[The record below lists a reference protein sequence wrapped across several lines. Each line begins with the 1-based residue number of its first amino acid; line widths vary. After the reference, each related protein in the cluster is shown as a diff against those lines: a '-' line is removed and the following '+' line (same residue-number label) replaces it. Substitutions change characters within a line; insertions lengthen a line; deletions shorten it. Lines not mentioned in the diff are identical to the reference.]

1 MKKRLA
7 GILAVLAAAVFMAG
21 CGEAEN
27 GDGGSLGESADSSA
41 EGAEQSGSADD
52 STDAFVL
59 NEIKVEDYVTLG
71 DYGSFEV
78 EVDKIGVDDADWK
91 ALMSEAYIEYIT
103 PEHGGITDR
112 AVAMGDTV
120 IIDYEGK
127 KDGVAFAGGTA
138 QNARLGI
145 GSGQFIDGFEEGLV
159 GVMPGATVDLNLS
172 FPEQYGN
179 AELAGQAVV
188 FTVTVKCILPA
199 TVAEEEMEDVV
210 VASMGIDGV
219 STVEEFKQYAYDYL
233 YARYENEVQSGIL
246 SILLER
252 CEFKELPEDML
263 EPYRQLWSQVLAM
276 YASMYQT
283 TVEQYATY
291 FYQADSET
299 VINQFAEQYLKQDLA
314 LQAIANKEGLKISDE
329 ELQEKLLEEA
339 RAAGYAT
346 AEEYVGTGSREDYR
360 NDYMNDRVIGYL
372 TEKTAV
378 TEKQ

>member
-1 MKKRLA
+1 MKKRLT
-7 GILAVLAAAVFMAG
+7 GMLAVFAAAVFMAG
-21 CGEAEN
+21 CGEAEDER
-27 GDGGSLGESADSSA
+27 GSSLGTAIDSSA
-41 EGAEQSGSADD
+41 DGSEQSGSADD
-52 STDAFVL
+52 GADAFVL

-78 EVDKIGVDDADWK
+78 TVDKIGVDDADWK
-91 ALMSEAYIEYIT
+91 TLMSDAYIEYIT

-112 AVAMGDTV
+112 AVAVGDTV

-172 FPEQYGN
+172 FPEQHGN

-188 FTVTVKCILPA
+188 FTVTVKCILPTA
-199 TVAEEEMEDVV
+199 VAEEEMEDVV
-210 VASMGIDGV
+210 VASMGIGGV

-276 YASMYQT
+276 YASMYQI
-283 TVEQYATY
+283 TVEQYANY
-291 FYQADSET
+291 FYHADSET
-299 VINQFAEQYLKQDLA
+299 VISQFAEQYLKQDLA
-314 LQAIANKEGLKISDE
+314 LQAIANREGLKISEE
-329 ELQEKLLEEA
+329 ELQEKLSEEA
-339 RAAGYAT
+339 RAAGYTT

-360 NDYMNDRVIGYL
+360 NDYMNEKVIGYL